1 MKVFFQHLKQTTS
14 SNDIASTWL
23 KQADPGSAC
32 VVTTEEQTGGRGQ
45 RGRTWD
51 QQAALD
57 LAWSMAIKWPVDG
70 RGESKIPEPILF
82 NKAIAV
88 AIWTMVDSLIPA
100 PGLTGIKWPNDILIR
115 QDGNQIAWQKC
126 AGMLIENVW
135 KGERWDGTVIGVG
148 ININSDRSEETGRT
162 SLRSETQ
169 TWSDISRFAVNLQK
183 EVMRQMHSL
192 EQDAG
197 AIEAAYQRAL
207 IGTDQWHPYTLLNEK
222 GWGKINAV
230 GQDGELQMH
239 WRVSDASSAKK
250 NLCKPV
256 ESPSLGLAGLECLKL
271 DFERRPRAQGLAS
284 GKRFFHRFCHAA
296 KNGLQWFFCHH
307 LHEGIQL
314 GVAFHLQCARR
325 FRTQLICFNPNVEHK
340 ANRRSFLRRIPHL
353 TRWFST

>member
-57 LAWSMAIKWPVDG
+57 LAWSMAIKWPLDG

-169 TWSDISRFAVNLQK
+169 TWSDISRLAVNLQK

-250 NLCKPV
+250 ISVNQSNHLRWDW
-256 ESPSLGLAGLECLKL
+256 L
-271 DFERRPRAQGLAS
+271 DLNA
-284 GKRFFHRFCHAA
+284 
-296 KNGLQWFFCHH
+296 
-307 LHEGIQL
+307 
-314 GVAFHLQCARR
+314 
-325 FRTQLICFNPNVEHK
+325 
-340 ANRRSFLRRIPHL
+340 
-353 TRWFST
+353 